1 MKISKLQQATG
12 QRTESTEFSRE
23 LQGIFRDAVQAVKSQ
38 IRARNQMLSLN
49 DSHITAQDQQELKSN
64 FLRNF
69 PSWRNSQLTGSDKQ
83 KLLEMFLFDVT
94 VMDTLHQLMFH
105 NYAASTSPSS
115 SRRQSVVGSSPYLAP
130 ASVLQ

>member
-1 MKISKLQQATG
+1 
-12 QRTESTEFSRE
+12 
-23 LQGIFRDAVQAVKSQ
+23 
-38 IRARNQMLSLN
+38 MLSLN
-49 DSHITAQDQQELKSN
+49 DSHITTQDQQELKSN

-105 NYAASTSPSS
+105 NYTASTSP
-115 SRRQSVVGSSPYLAP
+115 
-130 ASVLQ
+130 